1 MTSIEL
7 ELPAR
12 TAKPRQSG
20 ITMMIDNGL
29 PSSYFCDVVS
39 SGADYIDIVKFGW
52 GTALVTAELATKI
65 DRLHQ
70 HDVRFCFGGT
80 LFEKFVV
87 QDRFESFLGLCRQ
100 WQCDLV
106 EVSNGTIALSNSEK
120 ASYIRKCAD
129 GFAVVS
135 EMGFKDA
142 VRSDALSPEAWVD
155 GIGEDLDAGAAMVIA
170 EARESG
176 RSGICRPDGELRQPV
191 VDAIVAAGFG
201 IDRLLFEAP
210 TKELQARLVTLF
222 GSNVNLGNIAAGDV
236 LGLET
241 LRLGLRSDTL
251 LAVEAAIDR
260 A

>member
-1 MTSIEL
+1 MPSVEL

-12 TAKPRQSG
+12 TTKPRRSG
-20 ITMMIDNGL
+20 LTMMIDSGL
-29 PSSYFCDVVS
+29 PSAYFCDVVS
-39 SGADYIDIVKFGW
+39 SSADYIDIVKFGW
-52 GTALVTAELATKI
+52 GTALVTTDLGRKI
-65 DRLHQ
+65 DCLHR

-87 QDRFESFLGLCRQ
+87 QDRFEAFLGVCRY

-106 EVSNGTIALSNSEK
+106 EVSNGTIPLSNTEK
-120 ASYIRKCAD
+120 ASYIRKCA
-129 GFAVVS
+129 GAFSVVS

-142 VRSDALSPEAWVD
+142 ARSDGLSPAAWVD
-155 GIGEDLDAGAAMVIA
+155 GIGEDLDAGASMVIA

-201 IDRLLFEAP
+201 GDRLLFEAP
-210 TKELQARLVTLF
+210 TKDLQTRFVTML
-222 GSNVNLGNIAAGDV
+222 GSNVNLGNIAPSEV
-236 LGLET
+236 LALET
-241 LRLGLRSDTL
+241 LRLGLRADTL
-251 LAVEAAIDR
+251 LTVEAAMGR